1 MIRCKFKEERPFTF
15 SPNYAYLYDEKE
27 RKVILSFLEKGFGG
41 IR

>member
-1 MIRCKFKEERPFTF
+1 MIRCKFKESPFDF
-15 SPNYAYLYDEKE
+15 SPNYVYLYDEKE